1 MSPATPLVA
10 VLVGTDHHPFD
21 RLLSWVAQLAATGT
35 ARCFV
40 QHGFTELPSGLEG
53 QSMLDPD
60 DLHRLLLDA
69 DAVVTHGGPGMIM
82 DARALGHR
90 PIVVARDP
98 LLGEHVDDH
107 QQRFL
112 RFVAPRDLVIGV
124 DSLSELDR
132 AVAAAVAAGHHLSV
146 SADATARA
154 SARFTSLVDDLVH
167 HP

>member
-1 MSPATPLVA
+1 MSAAPLVA

-21 RLLSWVAQLAATGT
+21 RLLSWVSDLASSGSV
-35 ARCFV
+35 RCFV
-40 QHGFTELPSGLEG
+40 QHGFTTLPPGLDG
-53 QSMLDPD
+53 RSMLDPD

-90 PIVVARDP
+90 PIVVARNP

-124 DSLSELDR
+124 DTLPDLKR
-132 AVAAAVAAGHHLSV
+132 AVTTAVATGHHLSA
-146 SADATARA
+146 SADASARA